1 MQGNRSLVSSEGAGV
16 MNKTGFPYLVRCPK
30 CGEKISAETASLMG
44 ADYCQH
50 LRREHGMRRNIV
62 PLRHGG

>member
-1 MQGNRSLVSSEGAGV
+1 
-16 MNKTGFPYLVRCPK
+16 MNTTGFPYLIRCPK

-44 ADYCQH
+44 ADYWQH
-50 LRREHGMRRNIV
+50 LRREHGMRRDIV